1 MKKNWKVNFLYKLT
15 INIYNIFNFS
25 KILSK
30 MHFLHDRN
38 LRIKDYIFYIIL
50 YKELR
55 SSIYT

>member
-1 MKKNWKVNFLYKLT
+1 MYQLT

-25 KILSK
+25 KILYK

-38 LRIKDYIFYIIL
+38 LRIKDYISYIIL

>member
-1 MKKNWKVNFLYKLT
+1 MYQLT

-38 LRIKDYIFYIIL
+38 LRIKDYISYIIL
-50 YKELR
+50 YK
-55 SSIYT
+55 